1 MSQGLQV
8 STSTVILLEA
18 EPSLRRLITLGL
30 RHQGLHVVDAPS
42 LSELPAT
49 EIAAADLLVMDID
62 SDFHCD
68 WPLLETVQQHPQL
81 AMLPSVV
88 LSWEMP
94 GMPGMLELPQ
104 SVHPAVN
111 NASCFTF
118 LPKPFDARA
127 MQQKISELLL
137 ARLSE
142 KNAALARAEAALLA
156 PSRRSSASIW
166 PLVTALG
173 LLFVV
178 FGFLFQ
184 IAVAVLGLVIVS
196 TGLLLWTL
204 GAQTS
209 ATHEIAPAS
218 PA

>member
-42 LSELPAT
+42 LSELPVT

-88 LSWEMP
+88 LSWETP
-94 GMPGMLELPQ
+94 GMPGTPQ
-104 SVHPAVN
+104 SAHPAV

-137 ARLSE
+137 TRLSE

-156 PSRRSSASIW
+156 QGKRSGASIW

-184 IAVAVLGLVIVS
+184 IAVAVLGLVIVA

>member
-42 LSELPAT
+42 LSELPVT

-94 GMPGMLELPQ
+94 GMPQ
-104 SVHPAVN
+104 SVHPVV

-137 ARLSE
+137 TRLSE

-156 PSRRSSASIW
+156 PGKRSGASIW

-184 IAVAVLGLVIVS
+184 IAVAVLGLVIVA
-196 TGLLLWTL
+196 TGLLLWML

>member
-1 MSQGLQV
+1 M
-8 STSTVILLEA
+8 
-18 EPSLRRLITLGL
+18 
-30 RHQGLHVVDAPS
+30 
-42 LSELPAT
+42 
-49 EIAAADLLVMDID
+49 
-62 SDFHCD
+62 
-68 WPLLETVQQHPQL
+68 
-81 AMLPSVV
+81 
-88 LSWEMP
+88 
-94 GMPGMLELPQ
+94 PQ
-104 SVHPAVN
+104 SAHPAV

-137 ARLSE
+137 TRLSE

-156 PSRRSSASIW
+156 PGKRSGASIW

-184 IAVAVLGLVIVS
+184 IAVVVLGLVIVA